1 MFHSSRSMM
10 KRGFLFIIIAILA
23 FSLFS
28 QKIQKVSAK
37 YTYYAPETMSI
48 EEAKRTALKYAK
60 IQAIADEFG
69 TIVTQSTSL
78 ISSDKNGNSDENFFS
93 LAETDVK
100 GEWIETIGNPEY
112 QLQFENHFL
121 IVTCS
126 VKGKARE
133 TSSAAIEFT
142 AKTLK
147 NGTALRFEEV
157 NFKDGDD
164 LCLYFQS
171 PTDGYLAAYLLDELS
186 QTVYCILP
194 YKTQTFS
201 AYPVV
206 ANKEYVMFSR
216 KDADKSERPMVDEYT
231 LSCENDNE
239 FNTLFIL
246 FSPSNIGKRNGFDD
260 SIEDKPN
267 NISFKDFKSWLSKT
281 LSKDSNIQFQEINI
295 SISK

>member
-1 MFHSSRSMM
+1 MNRFI
-10 KRGFLFIIIAILA
+10 LFIIFASSFIVGY
-23 FSLFS
+23 S
-28 QKIQKVSAK
+28 QRTSKVSAT
-37 YTYYAPETMSI
+37 YTYYAPETMSV
-48 EEAKRTALKYAK
+48 EEAKRVALDRAK
-60 IQAIADEFG
+60 TQAIADEFG
-69 TIVTQSTSL
+69 TIVSQSTSTVITNNNGESNTQFFAL
-78 ISSDKNGNSDENFFS
+78 GGSDI
-93 LAETDVK
+93 K
-100 GEWIETIGNPEY
+100 GEWIETIDNPEY

-121 IVTCS
+121 VVTCS

-133 TSSAAIEFT
+133 TSSAKIEYT
-142 AKTLK
+142 AKTLR
-147 NGTALRFEEV
+147 NGTELRFEEV
-157 NFKDGDD
+157 NFRDGDD
-164 LCLYFQS
+164 LYLYFQT
-171 PTDGYLAAYLLDELS
+171 PTDGYLSVYLLDERA

-194 YKTQTFS
+194 YKAQTFS
-201 AYPVV
+201 AYPAV

-231 LSCENDNE
+231 LSCENDKE

-267 NISFKDFKSWLSKT
+267 NISFKDFKSWLSKI